1 MKSRSRNHESCT
13 AQESFNERPDL
24 HHFRSHRR
32 AVHPDRPFLERKE
45 FVSYF
50 LARLAGRLHRAFA
63 GIDREPVAHPD
74 FFGAD
79 VLLVIW
85 SALFGSC
92 FTALAMT
99 ALFWD
104 RAVNVICT
112 GK

>member
-1 MKSRSRNHESCT
+1 MN
-13 AQESFNERPDL
+13 F
-24 HHFRSHRR
+24 
-32 AVHPDRPFLERKE
+32 
-45 FVSYF
+45 YF
-50 LARLAGRLHRAFA
+50 ARLASSLHRAFA

-92 FTALAMT
+92 FTALVMT

-104 RAVNVICT
+104 RAVNVIC
-112 GK
+112 GGVK